1 MSLVWAVVSLLVCLL
16 LATTNGQQLGDFL
29 KSSGNN
35 SIVLS
40 VPLYGDAALA
50 SVVPNGTDALFVS
63 VRSDL
68 EGRDDQLWLDDVHFG
83 GPVFQCGGALE
94 SFLELDGFEGMI
106 SPSSFATSFWF
117 RVAGGSDEAGAS
129 GGGRGGGAQT
139 LMVVPT
145 GNGTHIWVWVDA
157 EGDLCVGDG
166 CTEGL
171 GLNDGDWHHVTLS
184 TPTESSERV
193 GEAPAP
199 TTTTTTISVF
209 LGGVAVSSGEMV
221 VSLVDNDP
229 ASSSLLVCASAYQD
243 ELLAGNVAGLTVFD
257 RGLNA
262 TEVVLNY
269 NLRDNPFTGSAPTA
283 RSAALASAALPVC
296 SDVPI
301 PGVITYTSC
310 ATDHVCYKVHERSLS
325 MIDPTLT
332 LNEYGGRVGL
342 CAPKGIVDRLPDPRS
357 VPPALAFF
365 PLTINRLLSYPQGIY
380 GGDGRDVVL
389 VEDELFGQALYCD
402 GEDSFVALDTV
413 PYGVGGRF
421 SINLWFKDEGAG
433 GGGRGDREHS
443 WLFSHG
449 AYGGGLDPLGA
460 DQVQIY
466 LTNDGVDG
474 VGVGDVGDVG
484 DYAHVT
490 AVVFD
495 RSDARSMNDGVDAVP
510 VLHGNGQVGEFVD
523 LDDGASG
530 GLGGLGGSGELDP
543 RNVRDGDW
551 HMVTVTTN
559 GDAGFVLYLDGEE
572 VNSIGANS
580 TVENVLGEVF
590 DVHGGDMLLA
600 MNEMVLCRRGVPSSD
615 DEPFAFRGRLAYL
628 SLWDTR
634 LGPGQVRLLFDAV
647 KNAQRSLPSALPPSV
662 AAEFDPNIHFD
673 RLDRASRVSVKG
685 ARCMFPAIYA
695 GALADDCVV
704 YADGTE
710 RCEVAD
716 EDGGGWQVC
725 AAADAVGPSTDSQQQ
740 QQEEEEEEDVDDDL
754 RAAVLQRGEA
764 GGEMD
769 HCLLSEPARDVKRE
783 SPIGCRD
790 GLMCVP
796 ITDDDLYYSSSD
808 VGAGASAGGDDL
820 GTCMRAPSTISRFDI
835 FNSLYRMNMA
845 QPLSLYPLI
854 DRSLEEVTLPPKTA
868 TAENVQWR
876 WSSSFKG
883 EVPQCTVGS
892 EDLGDASSIELVIST
907 TQGPEFSECV
917 WFSLR
922 EREDPSASP
931 QVYDKLVFM
940 RNDVFEAVLH
950 PVACRDT
957 PCTADQ
963 YTLDVDIV
971 AAGDD
976 ADVMDASTA
985 ATIDSAQRWH
995 MACASV
1001 SVSADDDTARN
1012 MTSVDLYLDGTRI
1025 KTLAVPATVPASSSG
1040 LPDAVGL
1047 RSNVTLCPSFDG
1059 RVTNYV
1065 RFGSS
1070 LSAEDINTLFRLYED
1085 VGIADFGDFGQT
1097 DDTGLSA
1104 GAIAGIVIISLLCG
1118 GLLAVVSVMIYRKSR
1133 SRGEFLRRDK
1143 DSNVAMPDDDAD
1155 DADAAAGTTGAG
1167 AGERS
1172 LREQFSYEYSASD
1185 LSGQSLSRQFSYEY
1199 TQEGQGDH
1207 DHDHDH
1213 GRDGREAAETTTGV
1227 VARAN
1232 PIYEVE
1238 PRVQ

>member
-1 MSLVWAVVSLLVCLL
+1 
-16 LATTNGQQLGDFL
+16 
-29 KSSGNN
+29 
-35 SIVLS
+35 
-40 VPLYGDAALA
+40 
-50 SVVPNGTDALFVS
+50 
-63 VRSDL
+63 
-68 EGRDDQLWLDDVHFG
+68 
-83 GPVFQCGGALE
+83 
-94 SFLELDGFEGMI
+94 
-106 SPSSFATSFWF
+106 
-117 RVAGGSDEAGAS
+117 
-129 GGGRGGGAQT
+129 
-139 LMVVPT
+139 
-145 GNGTHIWVWVDA
+145 
-157 EGDLCVGDG
+157 
-166 CTEGL
+166 
-171 GLNDGDWHHVTLS
+171 
-184 TPTESSERV
+184 
-193 GEAPAP
+193 
-199 TTTTTTISVF
+199 
-209 LGGVAVSSGEMV
+209 
-221 VSLVDNDP
+221 
-229 ASSSLLVCASAYQD
+229 
-243 ELLAGNVAGLTVFD
+243 
-257 RGLNA
+257 
-262 TEVVLNY
+262 
-269 NLRDNPFTGSAPTA
+269 
-283 RSAALASAALPVC
+283 
-296 SDVPI
+296 
-301 PGVITYTSC
+301 
-310 ATDHVCYKVHERSLS
+310 
-325 MIDPTLT
+325 
-332 LNEYGGRVGL
+332 
-342 CAPKGIVDRLPDPRS
+342 
-357 VPPALAFF
+357 
-365 PLTINRLLSYPQGIY
+365 
-380 GGDGRDVVL
+380 
-389 VEDELFGQALYCD
+389 
-402 GEDSFVALDTV
+402 
-413 PYGVGGRF
+413 
-421 SINLWFKDEGAG
+421 
-433 GGGRGDREHS
+433 
-443 WLFSHG
+443 
-449 AYGGGLDPLGA
+449 
-460 DQVQIY
+460 
-466 LTNDGVDG
+466 
-474 VGVGDVGDVG
+474 
-484 DYAHVT
+484 
-490 AVVFD
+490 
-495 RSDARSMNDGVDAVP
+495 VP
-510 VLHGNGQVGEFVD
+510 VLHGNGQVGEFVV
-523 LDDGASG
+523 LDDDASQV
-530 GLGGLGGSGELDP
+530 LGGSGELDP
-543 RNVRDGDW
+543 RNARDGDW

-647 KNAQRSLPSALPPSV
+647 TNAAQRSLPSALPPSV
-662 AAEFDPNIHFD
+662 AAEFDPTIHFD
-673 RLDRASRVSVKG
+673 RIDRASRVSVKG

-695 GALADDCVV
+695 GALAYDCVV

-740 QQEEEEEEDVDDDL
+740 QQEEEDADDAEYVDDDL

-769 HCLLSEPARDVKRE
+769 HCLLSEPEQDVKRE

-796 ITDDDLYYSSSD
+796 ITDDDLYYSISD
-808 VGAGASAGGDDL
+808 VGAGAGAGGGDI

-835 FNSLYRMNMA
+835 FNYLYRMNMA

-868 TAENVQWR
+868 TAENVRWR
-876 WSSSFKG
+876 WSSPFKG
-883 EVPQCTVGS
+883 EVPQCTARS
-892 EDLGDASSIELVIST
+892 EDLGDGSSIELAIST

-917 WFSLR
+917 WFSVR
-922 EREDPSASP
+922 EREDPSSSL

-971 AAGDD
+971 AARDE

-985 ATIDSAQRWH
+985 ANIDSAERWH

-1012 MTSVDLYLDGTRI
+1012 MTSVDLYLDGKRI
-1025 KTLAVPATVPASSSG
+1025 KTLAVPATVPASSSV

-1059 RVTNYV
+1059 SVTNYV

-1070 LSAEDINTLFRLYED
+1070 LSAEDINTLFRMYED

-1097 DDTGLSA
+1097 DDTGGGLSA

-1118 GLLAVVSVMIYRKSR
+1118 GLLAVVAVMMYRKSR

-1143 DSNVAMPDDDAD
+1143 DSNVAMPDDGAD
-1155 DADAAAGTTGAG
+1155 DGAGTAR

-1199 TQEGQGDH
+1199 TQDGQDV
-1207 DHDHDH
+1207 H